1 MKRRRTEGKR
11 RRVPSTP
18 VAILTGM
25 RALSPLLPATGDTRN
40 GQEVLAFRCC
50 KKHYKDDRTDLEE
63 L

>member
-1 MKRRRTEGKR
+1 
-11 RRVPSTP
+11 